1 MKENLRL
8 TDKEIPKGKVASAQN
23 GIEIKKTI
31 CALCNPYSH
40 CGIDAYVKDDTII
53 KVEGTEEN
61 PHSGGTLCSKG
72 AASRQ
77 YIYNEERLLEPMLR
91 VGERGSGQFE
101 RISWD
106 KALDLIAKKF
116 KGVKAELGPESIA
129 FYVGYPKWMRPFVK
143 RLAHSFGSPNY
154 MSESSTCFAATLMAA
169 KLTYGAFGPP
179 DMANTNCLLVWSSNP
194 FYSNT
199 SIARKLLDNIE
210 RGMKIIEVSPFITP
224 MTKHATIHLRLRPGT
239 SGALA
244 LGMANYIIQNNLHDR
259 DFVTNWS
266 VGFEEY
272 AAYAREFSLEKTAE
286 ITGAPAD
293 KIRQAAQ
300 LYATTKPAAMMN
312 SASPTV
318 HHTNAAQNHRAI
330 ISLVGLTGN
339 YDIKGGNHVL
349 PPGYVEVNNG
359 IKMRQ
364 AEFSQTR
371 PWSDMAPRIGIDAH
385 PVWCNEIGQAQA
397 MHLPGQIHS
406 GTPYPVKAAIGFGLN
421 YRMWPGSDTM
431 AEALKKLDFLVN
443 VDLFMTDT
451 AKLADLVLPCCTS
464 FERSEFKIYPERFG
478 IFTQPVIQ
486 PLGNSRSDIDI
497 IFDLAKRI
505 VPQDDLL
512 CSDYETCLDWMLEPQ
527 GIKIADIKQHLGGC
541 FLPGVEPPP
550 FKKYEKSG
558 FATPS
563 GKMEFTSSK
572 VAIAGYDAL
581 PVYTEPK
588 YSPRSTPELAE
599 KFPLVLNT
607 GSRLPMF
614 VHSRTFRMRWTRA
627 LRPDPMIDMNP
638 ADARERG
645 IAEGD
650 KISLSTP
657 KGSLSLLAHL
667 TETVPQGVVS
677 VYHNLPGA
685 DINTLIEHDYRDP
698 ISGFPGFKSLLC
710 QVEKSA

>member
-8 TDKEIPKGKVASAQN
+8 IDKEIPKGKVPGAQN

-40 CGIDAYVKDDTII
+40 CGIDAYVKDGTII

-101 RISWD
+101 PVSWD
-106 KALDLIAKKF
+106 KALDLIAEKF
-116 KGVKAELGPESIA
+116 TGVKEEFGPESVA

-179 DMANTNCLLVWSSNP
+179 DMANADCLLVWSSNP

-199 SIARKLLDNIE
+199 SIARKLLDNID
-210 RGMKIIEVSPFITP
+210 RGMKVIEVSPFITP
-224 MTKHATIHLRLRPGT
+224 LTRHATIHLRLRPGT

-259 DFVTNWS
+259 DFVANWS
-266 VGFEEY
+266 VGFEEF
-272 AAYAREFSLEKTAE
+272 AAYTREFSLEKTAE
-286 ITGAPAD
+286 ITGIPAD
-293 KIRQAAQ
+293 KIREAAQ

-339 YDIKGGNHVL
+339 YDVKGGNHVL

-364 AEFSQTR
+364 AEFSQVR

-421 YRMWPGSDTM
+421 YRMWPGSDHM
-431 AEALKKLDFLVN
+431 AEALKKLDFFVN

-451 AKLADLVLPCCTS
+451 AKMADLVLPCCTS
-464 FERSEFKIYPERFG
+464 FERSEFKIYSERFG
-478 IFTQPVIQ
+478 IFTQPVIK

-497 IFDLAKRI
+497 TFDLARRI
-505 VPQDDLL
+505 VPQDELL

-527 GIKIADIKQHLGGC
+527 GIKIADIKQQIGGC
-541 FLPGVEPPP
+541 FLPGVEAPPY
-550 FKKYEKSG
+550 KKYEKSG

-563 GKMEFTSSK
+563 GKMEFASSK
-572 VAIAGYDAL
+572 VAAAGYDAL

-614 VHSRTFRMRWTRA
+614 VHSRTFRMRWTRD
-627 LRPDPMIDMNP
+627 LRPDPLIDMNP
-638 ADARERG
+638 ADARTRG

-657 KGSLSLLAHL
+657 KGSLSLLARL

-710 QVEKSA
+710 QVEKIA

>member
-8 TDKEIPKGKVASAQN
+8 IDKEIPKGKVPGAQN

-40 CGIDAYVKDDTII
+40 CGIDAYVKDGTII

-101 RISWD
+101 PISWD
-106 KALDLIAKKF
+106 KALDLIAEKF
-116 KGVKAELGPESIA
+116 TRVKEEFGPESVA

-179 DMANTNCLLVWSSNP
+179 DMANAGCLLVWSSNP

-199 SIARKLLDNIE
+199 SIARKLLDNID
-210 RGMKIIEVSPFITP
+210 RGMKVIEVSPFITLL
-224 MTKHATIHLRLRPGT
+224 TRHATIHLRLRPGT

-244 LGMANYIIQNNLHDR
+244 LGMANYIIRNNLHDR
-259 DFVTNWS
+259 DFVANWS
-266 VGFEEY
+266 VGFEEF
-272 AAYAREFSLEKTAE
+272 AAYTREFSLEKTAE
-286 ITGAPAD
+286 ITGIPAD
-293 KIRQAAQ
+293 KIREAAQ

-339 YDIKGGNHVL
+339 YDVKGGNHVL

-364 AEFSQTR
+364 AEFSQVR

-406 GTPYPVKAAIGFGLN
+406 GTPYPVKTAIGFGLN
-421 YRMWPGSDTM
+421 YRMWPGSDHM
-431 AEALKKLDFLVN
+431 AEALKKLDFFVN

-451 AKLADLVLPCCTS
+451 AKMADLVLPCCTS
-464 FERSEFKIYPERFG
+464 FERSEFKIYSERFG
-478 IFTQPVIQ
+478 IFTQPVIK

-497 IFDLAKRI
+497 IFDLARRI
-505 VPQDDLL
+505 VRKMS
-512 CSDYETCLDWMLEPQ
+512 CSAAITKPVST
-527 GIKIADIKQHLGGC
+527 GC
-541 FLPGVEPPP
+541 SSPRESRSPTSSTRLAAASSPESSPPP
-550 FKKYEKSG
+550 SKNMKRAASQPRAAKWSSPP
-558 FATPS
+558 ARWPPPVTTPYR
-563 GKMEFTSSK
+563 FTQN
-572 VAIAGYDAL
+572 
-581 PVYTEPK
+581 
-588 YSPRSTPELAE
+588 R
-599 KFPLVLNT
+599 NT
-607 GSRLPMF
+607 
-614 VHSRTFRMRWTRA
+614 V
-627 LRPDPMIDMNP
+627 
-638 ADARERG
+638 
-645 IAEGD
+645 
-650 KISLSTP
+650 
-657 KGSLSLLAHL
+657 
-667 TETVPQGVVS
+667 
-677 VYHNLPGA
+677 
-685 DINTLIEHDYRDP
+685 RDRHRNWP
-698 ISGFPGFKSLLC
+698 
-710 QVEKSA
+710 